1 MVSKNAEE
9 FWCEPECL
17 KDPERLDLR
26 RDVQNVGRSQ
36 KKIKAVLWRR
46 PLIEVLVADFDSVLL
61 VVGAADLSLLR

>member
-26 RDVQNVGRSQ
+26 RDVQNVGKSRV
-36 KKIKAVLWRR
+36 KNKR
-46 PLIEVLVADFDSVLL
+46 PSFGDDLL
-61 VVGAADLSLLR
+61 SKF